1 MEKRKKEKM
10 NYTFDKSK
18 LTHDQL
24 ITIEKMKQKIKNEP
38 KKRKTNLENLFIFWI
53 KKGINLNNEP
63 EWNFLIYYFMEL
75 GFTYSEILNEAIL
88 SGITIN
94 EVKK

>member
-1 MEKRKKEKM
+1 M

-38 KKRKTNLENLFIFWI
+38 KKRKTNLENLFIFLD
-53 KKGINLNNEP
+53 KKRHQ
-63 EWNFLIYYFMEL
+63 
-75 GFTYSEILNEAIL
+75 S
-88 SGITIN
+88 
-94 EVKK
+94 K